1 MIRQGNKY
9 YPAQSINYIFLVVSF
24 LVVST
29 LTVSFLVL
37 STVVFEVES
46 TFTVVE
52 STPPVA
58 FFEPQA
64 ANVNTAAATN
74 VVLIMFFM
82 MFIFKCYFALMPIF
96 QKGNLILIN

>member
-1 MIRQGNKY
+1 MHYTARLN
-9 YPAQSINYIFLVVSF
+9 NYIFLVVSF

-29 LTVSFLVL
+29 FTVSFLVL
-37 STVVFEVES
+37 STVVLLVES

-52 STPPVA
+52 STPEPA
-58 FFEPQA
+58 FLVPQA
-64 ANVNTAAATN
+64 ANVNTVTATN
-74 VVLIMFFM
+74 VVLRMFFM